1 MKRTFLIFF
10 LGTFILL
17 NSTLLGQGVSNCFLY
32 DYQPKVAVIPPS
44 VDSLKPTQ
52 KNTVILRLKN
62 DTICKVSKY
71 VFGNAVAAW
80 CGSYTDA
87 SMINATK
94 IMAPT
99 LIRYPGGTW
108 SDGWFMDKVPTD
120 LPDSVYDG
128 TKYNGVS
135 ITATPKNAIGV
146 HTGTQGGWVTTTDQ
160 YYAFRKA
167 AGVSEGLITVNYAY
181 ARIGTS
187 KDPVAMAAHEAANWV
202 RYDKGRTKYWEIGN
216 ESAGPWE
223 WTFMI
228 DQKTN
233 QDGQPT
239 FITGDLYGKHFKVF
253 VDSMK
258 TAAKKIGVTI
268 YIGGQVQAG
277 ADNGNSQWALGNRTW
292 NQGFFKQVGDTC
304 DFYVVHNYFSNSNV
318 VKDLL
323 TQPGQ
328 SLKSNVTYIW
338 NDIAKY
344 KAYSK
349 PITLT
354 EYNMGGGAPANVGS
368 SFEMGMQA
376 SVLMCEMIKNKVF
389 MGARWFINGMM
400 SGNELPNYA
409 NKPRAEFY
417 YLSYLQKYFGDVAI
431 STVLSPANP
440 NILSYASRYS
450 TGETGMVVVN
460 AGDAAQIVSVLTDSI
475 GVGDKYYIYSFTS
488 NNDSTGFSPTVYIN
502 GIAPAKYQFG
512 PVGPIAAS
520 LFTIKAAAYTTDGR
534 EIKFTS
540 PGRSLQ
546 MITIEKGS
554 NHFTSIVSGVN
565 SLNESSFKLYQNY
578 PNPAN
583 STTQIRYELPESVF
597 VTLKVFDGQGR
608 EVSTLVNGF
617 QNAGNQ
623 SVQFKTSNLRSGV
636 YFYKIDAGQ
645 YHDAKKLIIQK

>member
-1 MKRTFLIFF
+1 MKRTFLTFF
-10 LGTFILL
+10 LGIIILI
-17 NSTLLGQGVSNCFLY
+17 NSNLFGQDNNCFLH
-32 DYQPKVAVIPPS
+32 DYQPKVAVIPAS
-44 VDSLKPTQ
+44 VDSLKPSNKYT
-52 KNTVILRLKN
+52 TILRLKN

-87 SMINATK
+87 ALINATK

-99 LIRYPGGTW
+99 LIRFPGGTW

-135 ITATPKNAIGV
+135 ITKTPKNAIGV

-187 KDPVAMAAHEAANWV
+187 KDPVAQAAHEAANWV

-239 FITGDLYGKHFKVF
+239 FITGALYGKHFKVF

-258 TAAKKIGVTI
+258 TAAAKIGATI
-268 YIGGQVQAG
+268 YIGGQVQAA

-292 NQGFFKQVGDTC
+292 NQGFFKQVGDSC
-304 DFYVVHNYFSNSNV
+304 DFYVVHNYFSNSKV

-328 SLKSNVTYIW
+328 SIKSNVTYIL

-389 MGARWFINGMM
+389 MGARWYINGMM

-431 STVLSPANP
+431 STTSTNP
-440 NILSYASRYS
+440 NVLSYASRYS
-450 TGETGMVVVN
+450 SEETGMVVVN
-460 AGDAAQIVSVLTDSI
+460 AGDVAQTVSVLTDSI

-488 NNDSTGFSPTVYIN
+488 NSDSAGFSPTVYIN
-502 GIAPAKYQFG
+502 GVAPARYQFG
-512 PVGPIAAS
+512 PVGPSSS

-546 MITIEKGS
+546 MITIEKGPY
-554 NHFTSIVSGVN
+554 HIKTLVTGVN
-565 SLNESSFKLYQNY
+565 SPNASSFKLYQNY

-583 STTQIRYELPESVF
+583 SSALIRYELPESVF
-597 VTLKVFDGQGR
+597 VTLNVFDCQGR
-608 EVSTLVNGF
+608 KVTSLVRGL
-617 QNAGNQ
+617 QSAGSQ
-623 SVQFKTSNLRSGV
+623 SVQFDASNLNAGV

>member
-1 MKRTFLIFF
+1 MKRTFLTFF
-10 LGTFILL
+10 LGIIILL
-17 NSTLLGQGVSNCFLY
+17 SSNLYGQVNNCFLY
-32 DYQPKVAVIPPS
+32 DYQPKAAVIPAS
-44 VDSLKPTQ
+44 VDSLKPS
-52 KNTVILRLKN
+52 KKATVVLRLKN

-87 SMINATK
+87 TLIKYTK
-94 IMAPT
+94 VMAPT
-99 LIRYPGGTW
+99 LIRFPGGTW
-108 SDGWFMDKVPTD
+108 SDGWFMDKIPTD

-128 TKYNGVS
+128 SKYNGVS
-135 ITATPKNAIGV
+135 IKATPKNAFSAHSGAS
-146 HTGTQGGWVTTTDQ
+146 GGWVTSTDQ

-167 AGVSEGLITVNYAY
+167 AGVSEGLMTVNYAY
-181 ARIGTS
+181 ARYGTG
-187 KDPVAMAAHEAANWV
+187 KDPVARAAHEAANWV

-223 WTFMI
+223 YTFMI
-228 DQKTN
+228 DTKKN

-239 FITGDLYGKHFKVF
+239 FITGALYGKHFKVF

-258 TAAKKIGVTI
+258 TAAKKIGATI
-268 YIGGQVQAG
+268 YIGGQVQAA

-292 NQGFFKQVGDTC
+292 NQGFFKQVGDSC

-318 VKDLL
+318 VTSLL

-328 SLKSNVTYIW
+328 SLNSNVTYIW

-344 KAYSK
+344 KAHSK
-349 PITLT
+349 PIALT

-389 MGARWFINGMM
+389 MGARWYINGMF
-400 SGNELPNYA
+400 SGNEYGANYA
-409 NKPRAEFY
+409 DHPRAEFY
-417 YLSYLQKYFGDVAI
+417 YLTYLQKYIGDVAI
-431 STVLSPANP
+431 STISTNP
-440 NILSYASRYS
+440 NVLSYASRYS
-450 TGETGMVVVN
+450 GGETGMVVVN
-460 AGDAAQIVSVLTDSI
+460 AGNLPQTVSVLTDSV

-502 GIAPAKYQFG
+502 GIPPTKYQFG
-512 PVGPIAAS
+512 PLSS
-520 LFTIKAAAYTTDGR
+520 LFTINAAAYTTDSR

-546 MITIEKGS
+546 MITIEKGT
-554 NHFTSIVSGVN
+554 NHFTSIVTGIN
-565 SLNESSFKLYQNY
+565 STNASLFKLQQNY
-578 PNPAN
+578 PNPVS
-583 STTQIRYELPESVF
+583 STTSISYELPESVF
-597 VTLKVFDGQGR
+597 VTLKVYDCQGR
-608 EVSTLVNGF
+608 EVSTLVNGL
-617 QNAGNQ
+617 QSEGSQ
-623 SVQFKTSNLRSGV
+623 SVQFNTSNLRSGV

-645 YHDAKKLIIQK
+645 YHDAKKLIIKK